1 MGAKIKTQINSWG
14 LQQNSKKSLDQ
25 NLTTPPPQKKKK
37 KKNPMPYLGAL
48 KFPESI
54 KWYNTKNKFLKTSL
68 DVLYLLKYAGTTPNL
83 QIVLNTQNNPK
94 TPKQTKYTWQNF
106 PLKKILEWKISNP
119 NHGMSGIQM
128 ERIPPESWLI
138 FYLDIA

>member
-1 MGAKIKTQINSWG
+1 M
-14 LQQNSKKSLDQ
+14 L
-25 NLTTPPPQKKKK
+25 
-37 KKNPMPYLGAL
+37 YLGAL

-83 QIVLNTQNNPK
+83 QIVLNTQNNPYLNQD
-94 TPKQTKYTWQNF
+94 TQTKYTWQNF
-106 PLKKILEWKISNP
+106 LLRKILEWKISNP

-128 ERIPPESWLI
+128 ERISPESWLI
-138 FYLDIA
+138 VYLDIA